1 MNPSPRHAF
10 EQEVVAA
17 DQARRAGRTA
27 DAFTH
32 LERAHIIGQRHPWRH
47 TRGHLAML
55 RLGWAQRDWR
65 EVAGQLP
72 RILAA
77 LVFSRLW
84 VPLGNTGRARVS
96 AFRPMPVPL
105 DLARLLERMRAPQD

>member
-1 MNPSPRHAF
+1 MTPSPRLAF
-10 EQEVVAA
+10 EQEMAAA

-27 DAFTH
+27 DSFTH
-32 LERAHIIGQRHPWRH
+32 LERAHIIGQRHSWRH
-47 TRGHLAML
+47 ARSHLAML

-65 EVAGQLP
+65 EVAGQMP

-84 VPLGNTGRARVS
+84 VPRGNTGRARVS
-96 AFRPMPVPL
+96 AFRPMPVPP
-105 DLARLLERMRAPQD
+105 DLAPLLERARTPQD